1 MKRIIVLKFENQ
13 RGFIYLYA
21 ESSCTSS
28 GNNSL
33 QTPRVGAHSLVTN
46 QCQHAHTLVSVA
58 SHMHVELFQAIV
70 LMGMV
75 IGLNV
80 AFILKNMN
88 NVVKVG
94 FFRC

>member
-1 MKRIIVLKFENQ
+1 MKNLLQ
-13 RGFIYLYA
+13 GFDTDWRPLVCVGA
-21 ESSCTSS
+21 CA
-28 GNNSL
+28 
-33 QTPRVGAHSLVTN
+33 RVGALSLVTN
-46 QCQHAHTLVSVA
+46 QCQHAHTLTSVA

>member
-1 MKRIIVLKFENQ
+1 MRNHLVRVQATTVSK
-13 RGFIYLYA
+13 
-21 ESSCTSS
+21 
-28 GNNSL
+28 
-33 QTPRVGAHSLVTN
+33 PRALSLVTN

-58 SHMHVELFQAIV
+58 SHMYVELFQAIV